1 MLPLCG
7 FRSPAMILV
16 SVVLPEPFAPTSA
29 TLAPSPTRKVMS
41 SSNTRP
47 SGSSYPTPATS
58 T

>member
-16 SVVLPEPFAPTSA
+16 NVVFPDPFAPTSA
-29 TLAPSPTRKVMS
+29 TLAPSPTRNVMS

-47 SGSSYPTPATS
+47 SGNSYPIPATS